1 MKFLLYGFYWYL
13 IIMILYIVLSQ
24 LGFYLEEKKKEQ
36 EQNVR
41 DGRNEF
47 FRNLSLEKNDKKL
60 LSNYITIKNDMLRE
74 KVEEYSN
81 GKISKTE

>member
-1 MKFLLYGFYWYL
+1 M
-13 IIMILYIVLSQ
+13 
-24 LGFYLEEKKKEQ
+24 
-36 EQNVR
+36 R